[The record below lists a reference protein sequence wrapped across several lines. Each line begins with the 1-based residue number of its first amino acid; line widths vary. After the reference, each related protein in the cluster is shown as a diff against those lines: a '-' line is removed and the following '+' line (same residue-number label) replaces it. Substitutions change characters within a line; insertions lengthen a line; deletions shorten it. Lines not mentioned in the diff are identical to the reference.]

1 MAQSDPETHDC
12 KTAQVDLMFIV
23 DQSGSI
29 REDRWPSVTDF
40 VCQLSQAFDVNPR
53 KTQIALII
61 FERDCELIFDFKKYT
76 NNDDICTAVKGIVYD
91 RGSTN
96 IACGLEKARE
106 SFTSTI
112 AGQSPGKSNIA
123 VLITDGTHMKRKKDT
138 LPEAELLKE
147 HATVVSVGVTPQVN
161 ETLLK
166 AIATKP
172 EFYSFIHNFTM
183 LDTNVDDIKEMI
195 CNATKLTTTT
205 STTTSTT
212 TTSHTPPVDPCYR
225 CTDYDDQGFGFIDD
239 PDNSL
244 CHVYWLC
251 KSVGGVNERSV
262 RLECP
267 PGTVYSAGS
276 SINGIPCVH
285 QWEVNTTHCV
295 DNKGVA
301 TIAREYSISSSYC
314 IALCY
319 NISSSY
325 YMALV
330 LQYQ

>member
-1 MAQSDPETHDC
+1 
-12 KTAQVDLMFIV
+12 MFIV

-29 REDRWPSVTDF
+29 REDRWRSVTDF
-40 VCQLSQAFDVNPR
+40 ICKLTEAFDVAPR
-53 KTQIALII
+53 KTQIALIV
-61 FERDCELIFDFKKYT
+61 FKKKCRLRFNFRQHY
-76 NNDDICTAVKGIVYD
+76 NNEDVCKAVHAIEFEK
-91 RGSTN
+91 GSTN
-96 IACGLEKARE
+96 IACGLKKARK
-106 SFTSTI
+106 SFTSTM

-123 VLITDGTHMKRKKDT
+123 VLITDGTHNKNKENT

-147 HATVVSVGVTPQVN
+147 HATVVSVGITPQVD
-161 ETLLK
+161 EELLK

-172 EFYSFIHNFTM
+172 EFYTFIHNFTM
-183 LDTNVDDIKEMI
+183 LDTNVDDVKEMI
-195 CNATKLTTTT
+195 CNATKVMTTTMP
-205 STTTSTT
+205 STT
-212 TTSHTPPVDPCYR
+212 TTSQLPPDDSCYR

-267 PGTVYSAGS
+267 PGTVYSAGN

-295 DNKGVA
+295 DNEGKG
-301 TIAREYSISSSYC
+301 TIAREY
-314 IALCY
+314 
-319 NISSSY
+319 
-325 YMALV
+325 LV
-330 LQYQ
+330 TVGHI